1 MKFSKS
7 LLNNG
12 YVRERIFEN
21 GINKTRKILHYV
33 FGDIYGVKEVV
44 SHENFSYKAEF
55 VFSDRPITA
64 LYRLDQEDDEIVKEL
79 IEICEVEEKN
89 VCITPDQEVV
99 INDFWDVVKKVQD
112 YLENEFEIDFT
123 PLDPAE
129 KDEKIKDIKHDE
141 NNKTWQVT
149 FTQDHQE
156 GYFIATYKDKCLRIT
171 HYKKHNILLD

>member
-79 IEICEVEEKN
+79 CSAPR
-89 VCITPDQEVV
+89 C
-99 INDFWDVVKKVQD
+99 QD
-112 YLENEFEIDFT
+112 TIS
-123 PLDPAE
+123 
-129 KDEKIKDIKHDE
+129 KILSYIFLPSF
-141 NNKTWQVT
+141 VS
-149 FTQDHQE
+149 F
-156 GYFIATYKDKCLRIT
+156 
-171 HYKKHNILLD
+171 